1 MSLIILSDKG
11 KPENDWSREN
21 GKEVIWFDENPAT
34 TQVVMTSPLTPLRNG
49 FNRHKTNQPK
59 EMDRVFRKIHE
70 QEREKNEQV
79 IEKLWSRGREYYEVL
94 RSRLNQ
100 RLLSVTTSEWEKSF
114 IRESLRLMNERDHEA
129 QKNTKFGLS
138 AMEESEAPLEGERK
152 KVI

>member
-1 MSLIILSDKG
+1 M
-11 KPENDWSREN
+11 
-21 GKEVIWFDENPAT
+21 
-34 TQVVMTSPLTPLRNG
+34 TPLRNG
-49 FNRHKTNQPK
+49 FNRHKTNQPQ

-129 QKNTKFGLS
+129 QKNTKFGVS
-138 AMEESEAPLEGERK
+138 AMEESAAPLEGERK